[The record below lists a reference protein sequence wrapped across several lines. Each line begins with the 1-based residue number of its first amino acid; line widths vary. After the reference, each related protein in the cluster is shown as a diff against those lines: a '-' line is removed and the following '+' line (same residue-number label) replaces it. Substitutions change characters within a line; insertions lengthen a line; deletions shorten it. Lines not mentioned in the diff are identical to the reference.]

1 MNIHVHREC
10 HEPTADVGGKLQEDS
25 PPQTHPNQG
34 NSFPSPICLCKLS
47 GDSGDNA
54 LYIEGNSEVNWKN
67 KPAALQSSSG
77 WVTRSTIMAHQH
89 PCAGPLPQP
98 IMMQPFWRQGLPR
111 NFCMTGHDAVV
122 VVECELV
129 FRGDIN
135 SPLGCRLH
143 YSLLPSHLFYAFIPP
158 AWLPASG
165 HTDIHSFASFP
176 SPDRHLSHHHTSL

>member
-47 GDSGDNA
+47 GDAGDNA
-54 LYIEGNSEVNWKN
+54 LYIEGNFEVNWKS

-89 PCAGPLPQP
+89 PRAGPLPQP

-122 VVECELV
+122 VVECELECLQ
-129 FRGDIN
+129 G
-135 SPLGCRLH
+135 
-143 YSLLPSHLFYAFIPP
+143 
-158 AWLPASG
+158 
-165 HTDIHSFASFP
+165 
-176 SPDRHLSHHHTSL
+176 